1 MRSYHS
7 LFVIGTGAREHAL
20 VWHLRRHYPG
30 ARLFCA
36 PGNPGIGEIATLVP
50 GRLDDLDGLAAAAA
64 SVAADLTVIGPEAPL
79 VAGLADRL
87 RARGLRVLGPDA
99 SAATI
104 EGSKAFAKALMARWG
119 IPTARA
125 RTFDDLAAA
134 LAYIRAQDSPP
145 VVKADGLAAGKGV
158 VVCDDPDEALR
169 AARAMLADGAFG
181 DAGRRIVVEERLEG
195 DEASVFAL
203 IDGEAVCLLP
213 AARDHKR
220 LADGDRGPNTGGMG
234 AAAPVAL
241 DSTLRERILRE
252 IVQPVASALVA
263 EGRPYRGV
271 LFVGL
276 MLTARGP
283 MVLEF
288 NCRLGDPEAQ
298 VILPLLEAGLPDLAD
313 ALARGRAPAIAPS
326 SGAAVGVV
334 LAAPGYPAAPRT
346 GAPIEGI
353 GAARQAALVFHG
365 GTAMRDGRLV
375 IAGGRVLTVTG
386 QGADLAGARRAAY
399 AAIAGIRFDGMQ
411 FRADIGARLA
421 AEPAA
426 RR

>member
-1 MRSYHS
+1 
-7 LFVIGTGAREHAL
+7 V
-20 VWHLRRHYPG
+20 
-30 ARLFCA
+30 
-36 PGNPGIGEIATLVP
+36 ATCVAAA
-50 GRLDDLDGLAAAAA
+50 LDDLDGLAGAVA
-64 SVAADLTVIGPEAPL
+64 SVAPDLVLIGPEAPL

-87 RARGLRVLGPDA
+87 RARGFRVLGPDA
-99 SAATI
+99 AAAAI

-119 IPTARA
+119 IPTAAA
-125 RTFDDLAAA
+125 RTFDALPPA
-134 LAYIRAQDSPP
+134 LAYIRAQDRPL

-158 VVCDDPDEALR
+158 AVCDDVAEAVR
-169 AARAMLADGAFG
+169 AARAMLGEGVFG

-195 DEASVFAL
+195 SEASVFAL
-203 IDGEAVCLLP
+203 VDGEAVCLLP
-213 AARDHKR
+213 AAQDHKR

-241 DSTLRERILRE
+241 DAALRERVLRE
-252 IVQPVASALVA
+252 IVRPVAAALVA

-271 LFVGL
+271 LFAGL

-298 VILPLLEAGLPDLAD
+298 AILPLLGAGLPDLAD
-313 ALARGRAPAIAPS
+313 ALARGAAPTAAPS

-346 GAPIEGI
+346 GAPIDGVEAAEGR
-353 GAARQAALVFHG
+353 GLVFHG
-365 GTAMRDGRLV
+365 GTAVRDGRLV
-375 IAGGRVLTVTG
+375 TAGGRVLTVVG
-386 QGADLAGARRAAY
+386 LDAHVADARRTAY
-399 AAIAGIRFDGMQ
+399 AAASAIRFEGMHY
-411 FRADIGARLA
+411 RTDIGARLA
-421 AEPAA
+421 VEPA